1 MFQYNIWGAKIHS
14 GIQYYNIK
22 KEKMRYIRIK
32 YNCINIIS
40 KDSIIIKLQVYLCQ
54 HKTQL

>member
-22 KEKMRYIRIK
+22 KEK
-32 YNCINIIS
+32 NE
-40 KDSIIIKLQVYLCQ
+40 VYQ
-54 HKTQL
+54 DQI